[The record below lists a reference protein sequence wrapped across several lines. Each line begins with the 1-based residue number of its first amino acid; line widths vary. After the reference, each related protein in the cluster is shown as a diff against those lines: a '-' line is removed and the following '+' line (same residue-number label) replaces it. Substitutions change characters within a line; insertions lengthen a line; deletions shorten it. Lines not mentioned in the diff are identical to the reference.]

1 MFSSKI
7 LILLFLIP
15 VFHPIHISVTNM
27 EYDVEKQ
34 LFEVSFKIFW
44 DDFETIIWRNYD
56 VNLKLTRQDERKDKE
71 LYFSKYIFDHFLIK
85 ADEKLLNGSFKK
97 GEIKELS
104 IWMDFS
110 FSCPPDTKKL
120 EIENQIMMDMFDDQT
135 NLLMFRFK
143 KVDKAFILKQ
153 GKEKIAIDLI
163 ND

>member
-1 MFSSKI
+1 MLSSKI
-7 LILLFLIP
+7 LTLLFLMP
-15 VFHPIHISVTNM
+15 GFHPIHISVTNM
-27 EYDVEKQ
+27 DYDMDKQ
-34 LFEVSFKIFW
+34 LFEVSFRIFW

-56 VNLKLTRQDERKDKE
+56 VNLKLTQQDERKDKE

-85 ADEKLLNGSFKK
+85 ADAKLLHGSFKK

-110 FSCPPDTKKL
+110 FSCPPDIKKL
-120 EIENQIMMDMFDDQT
+120 EIENRIMMDMFDDQT
-135 NLLMFRFK
+135 NLLIVRFK
-143 KVDKAFILKQ
+143 EVEKAYTLKL